1 MTGVNSAEDSAHPPA
16 GYEALIGDAGAY
28 VDGSRL
34 VLRVSGE
41 PEAALAALH
50 GLVTAD
56 LAAARRD
63 AAWPSLVLTPKGKV
77 LADVVIVAC
86 GELVLMDVPRAAHS
100 DLDAH
105 FGRYL
110 PPRLARLEP
119 IDFDLVRVRGPG
131 TLDRERFDPALATLD
146 GPTYSDRDGS
156 RWDVVAYANGVAAHP
171 PDALDFYLPAGV
183 ELPLDVPRVSDAAWD
198 TWRVE
203 RGIPLYGRD
212 ISKEN
217 LPQETG
223 LVAERVSFV
232 KGCYTGQEV
241 LARIHYR
248 GKVNRLLRGFRLAAA
263 EDLPTGAPSSG
274 PPFAGGDIVEK
285 GKKAVGAL
293 TSAVCSPV
301 HGWIGLG
308 TVRREVDPGD
318 TVRLRGPGRPAVSAV
333 VVELPFG
340 T

>member
-1 MTGVNSAEDSAHPPA
+1 MPGVNPPE
-16 GYEALIGDAGAY
+16 GYEAVIGDAGAY
-28 VDGSRL
+28 VDGARRM
-34 VLRVSGE
+34 LRVAGE

-56 LAAARRD
+56 LVSARQD

-86 GELVLMDVPRAAHS
+86 GEHLLMDVPRDARS
-100 DLDAH
+100 DLEAH

-110 PPRLARLEP
+110 PPRLARLETV
-119 IDFDLVRVRGPG
+119 DFELVRVRGPG
-131 TLDRERFDPALATLD
+131 TLDRERFDTALATLD
-146 GPTYSDRDGS
+146 GPVYSDRDGS
-156 RWDVVAYANGVAAHP
+156 RWDVVEYAGGVAAHP
-171 PDALDFYLPAGV
+171 PDALDFYLPVGTV
-183 ELPLDVPRVSDAAWD
+183 LPLDVPRISDAAWEI
-198 TWRVE
+198 WRIE
-203 RGIPLYGRD
+203 HGIPLYGRD
-212 ISKEN
+212 ISKES

-248 GKVNRLLRGFRLAAA
+248 GKVNRHLRGLRLEEANSFSAA
-263 EDLPTGAPSSG
+263 GPSSAT
-274 PPFAGGDIVEK
+274 PPFAPGDIVETE
-285 GKKAVGAL
+285 KKAVGSL
-293 TSAVCSPV
+293 TSAAHSPV

-308 TVRREVDPGD
+308 TVRREVGPGD
-318 TVRLRGPGRPAVSAV
+318 TVRVRGPGRPAVSAV
-333 VVELPFG
+333 VVELPFA